1 MYNLIGELFKDDK
14 IKNNNKNI
22 HIHIISDSTGE
33 TVSTVSRSAIAHFK
47 NFNPIEHSWVLVRS
61 EKQLMNIIE
70 EIKENKGLVIYT
82 IIDKNLRKT
91 LEKGCEKL
99 GVPIVP
105 VLDPVVSAI
114 DNYFHYDLAID
125 EPGRQHSL
133 SHGYFD
139 RIGAMQFTLAHDD
152 GQLSHDLES
161 ADIVLVGVS
170 RTSKTPTSMYLAN
183 RGIRTANVPMVPKI
197 NLPDNLFSS
206 KALIIGLTTSPE
218 RLIQIRKSRLSA
230 VGEKKT
236 TNYIEEDLIKEEV
249 LLAKKLFLKNNWP
262 IIDVTRKSIEETA
275 AAALEYLRVYREK
288 KENDI

>member
-1 MYNLIGELFKDDK
+1 
-14 IKNNNKNI
+14 
-22 HIHIISDSTGE
+22 
-33 TVSTVSRSAIAHFK
+33 
-47 NFNPIEHSWVLVRS
+47 
-61 EKQLMNIIE
+61 
-70 EIKENKGLVIYT
+70 
-82 IIDKNLRKT
+82 
-91 LEKGCEKL
+91 
-99 GVPIVP
+99 
-105 VLDPVVSAI
+105 
-114 DNYFHYDLAID
+114 
-125 EPGRQHSL
+125 
-133 SHGYFD
+133 
-139 RIGAMQFTLAHDD
+139 
-152 GQLSHDLES
+152 LSHDLES

-197 NLPDNLFSS
+197 NLPTNLFSS

>member
-1 MYNLIGELFKDDK
+1 MKNDLLKENK
-14 IKNNNKNI
+14 IVNKSI

-33 TVSTVSRSAIAHFK
+33 TVSTVSRSATAHFK

-61 EKQLMNIIE
+61 EKQLKKIIE
-70 EIKENKGLVIYT
+70 EIDINKGLVIYT
-82 IIDKNLRKT
+82 IIDKKLRKI
-91 LEKGCEKL
+91 LEEGCDML

-105 VLDPVVSAI
+105 VLDPVVAAI
-114 DNYFHYDLAID
+114 DKYFHYDLAID

-183 RGIRTANVPMVPKI
+183 RGIRTANVPMVPNI
-197 NLPDNLFSS
+197 ALPSNIFIS

-218 RLIQIRKSRLSA
+218 RLVQIRKSRLNS
-230 VGEKKT
+230 VGEKGK
-236 TNYIEEDLIKEEV
+236 TNYVEENIIKEEV
-249 LLAKKLFLKNNWP
+249 LFAKRLFLKNKWP

-275 AAALEYLRVYREK
+275 AAALEYLRIFRENK
-288 KENDI
+288 